1 MLTPTCVGSPCQRV
15 NTGAGLKRKGIAHFD
30 VELCRMAVDCCNVS
44 GVFPGLS
51 ATIHEFPKDL
61 LNVRRA
67 GDLRGIT
74 TTEAP
79 RLR

>member
-15 NTGAGLKRKGIAHFD
+15 NTGAGLKRKGIAHF
-30 VELCRMAVDCCNVS
+30 
-44 GVFPGLS
+44 
-51 ATIHEFPKDL
+51 
-61 LNVRRA
+61 A
-67 GDLRGIT
+67 GDLRGIM

>member
-1 MLTPTCVGSPCQRV
+1 
-15 NTGAGLKRKGIAHFD
+15 
-30 VELCRMAVDCCNVS
+30 MAVDCCNLS

-67 GDLRGIT
+67 GDLRASQFVDSGD
-74 TTEAP
+74 EV
-79 RLR
+79 LG